1 MRLNERRQTAGG
13 TERYHS
19 RKRLARIHRC
29 GAHPPALRWQARHHH
44 DGAGGHE
51 IRCRIGG
58 GNTLQQIPE
67 HEPEWHRLGAF
78 PRDDPASICVLE
90 TRQIHRRPESAS
102 AILPSPRP
110 FTNHHALPPGP
121 WPPPLASTPVGQ
133 PPAVTDCDLRSGGK
147 PGGEEAAAAGVVLG
161 STIGILVAPC
171 AAGYWEVGRRAWLH
185 GMARSSPPM
194 LPPHPHN
201 PPPPPPVLIH

>member
-1 MRLNERRQTAGG
+1 MRRAPARTPLASTSSSRWCRR
-13 TERYHS
+13 S
-19 RKRLARIHRC
+19 RDTLSYW
-29 GAHPPALRWQARHHH
+29 RWQHPAADSGARTRMAPPRSLPPRRPRF
-44 DGAGGHE
+44 DM
-51 IRCRIGG
+51 R
-58 GNTLQQIPE
+58 
-67 HEPEWHRLGAF
+67 
-78 PRDDPASICVLE
+78 PRDA
-90 TRQIHRRPESAS
+90 
-102 AILPSPRP
+102 PRP

-201 PPPPPPVLIH
+201 PPPPPPVLIT